1 MLFDEDEIKSRW
13 EEYVSE
19 LYNDDRGDPPEIEDD
34 DGEEVLISE
43 IEKAIKDLKLGK
55 ASGSDMITSEIIK
68 ALDGVYGVC
77 NTPTNMEAHFYRF
90 TLPSCRKITKNIARL
105 V

>member
-1 MLFDEDEIKSRW
+1 MLFDEDEIKTRW

-43 IEKAIKDLKLGK
+43 IEKAGK
-55 ASGSDMITSEIIK
+55 GSK
-68 ALDGVYGVC
+68 V
-77 NTPTNMEAHFYRF
+77 
-90 TLPSCRKITKNIARL
+90 RKSIRE
-105 V
+105 